1 MQVDDV
7 TEKKKKHKLGD
18 IYINTFKWFLNEILI
33 NTDVMA
39 NHGCQMFVINY
50 CPHNLH
56 LHLFH
61 IDTNSLKTINI
72 NNGDGLNQ
80 NQQYSITINE
90 WCPMFIYHLNRNN
103 TNDSDTDKQYMI
115 YIPAI
120 TNDPD
125 LNKCYI
131 TIYS

>member
-39 NHGCQMFVINY
+39 NHGCQI
-50 CPHNLH
+50 
-56 LHLFH
+56 
-61 IDTNSLKTINI
+61 
-72 NNGDGLNQ
+72 
-80 NQQYSITINE
+80 
-90 WCPMFIYHLNRNN
+90 NN

-120 TNDPD
+120 TNDQAKQ
-125 LNKCYI
+125 NCYI
-131 TIYS
+131 TIYSETHYTISNLTPTAEEILEMQQLSKADLTCQDTHCKYKIKIVNI